1 MDKKIRYKQRFEN
14 YKKALQL
21 LEDTNEIEINR
32 ITRGALIKHYEMT
45 IELAWKLLKDYLE
58 SEGLL
63 PRTPREVIKYAFQ
76 SKIIDDGKLWLEAL
90 DERNETVHTYNE
102 NQAIVIADKIINA
115 YLPLFKKLRQ
125 DFEEEGKL

>member
-1 MDKKIRYKQRFEN
+1 M
-14 YKKALQL
+14 
-21 LEDTNEIEINR
+21 
-32 ITRGALIKHYEMT
+32 
-45 IELAWKLLKDYLE
+45 
-58 SEGLL
+58 
-63 PRTPREVIKYAFQ
+63 IKYAFQ